1 MNNKEKFRQHIVV
14 KLAEHSTNITNIYK
28 NTERILTHL
37 DILNGRVSKTE
48 QKLSLWRGIS
58 TMLFGA
64 FGVLISLIIYLN

>member
-48 QKLSLWRGIS
+48 QNLSLWKGIS

-64 FGVLISLIIYLN
+64 FGVLISLIFYLN